1 MAYFT
6 FQLINRHVNYLLRH
20 MHPATRERSDSPTD
34 DRLSATFAALANANR
49 RAILERLAQGEA
61 TVKELAEPLQMSPPA
76 VSRHIKVLERA
87 GLVVQGRRAQFRPCT
102 LDPAPLQAVADWAEN
117 NRAIWQASFDRLDSY
132 VEQLKQ
138 PEKK

>member
-1 MAYFT
+1 
-6 FQLINRHVNYLLRH
+6 